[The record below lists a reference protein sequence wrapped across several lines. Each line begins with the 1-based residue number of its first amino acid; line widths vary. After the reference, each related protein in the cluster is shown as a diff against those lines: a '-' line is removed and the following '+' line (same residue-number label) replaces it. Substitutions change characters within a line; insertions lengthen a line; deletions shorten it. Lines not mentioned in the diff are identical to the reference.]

1 MAAPRRVG
9 KEKWSAKNDTWTDRN
24 GVVTE
29 GMSAKGFKRGTAKGL
44 TASDISGL
52 VEVREDNREAIANAI
67 DRALVAALE
76 EVGLVAEGYAKRAC
90 PVDTG
95 RLRNSITHIVDE
107 DTSHVIIGTNVEY
120 APYVELGTRRQKP
133 QPFLKPAAND
143 HYSTYK
149 GIFLKHLRG

>member
-1 MAAPRRVG
+1 MAAPRKVG
-9 KEKWSAKNDTWTDRN
+9 NEKWSAKNDTWTDRN
-24 GVVTE
+24 GAVTE
-29 GMSAKGFKRGTAKGL
+29 GMGAKGFTRGSAKGL

-52 VEVREDNREAIANAI
+52 VEVREDNREAIAEAI
-67 DRALVAALE
+67 DQALVAALE

-107 DTSHVIIGTNVEY
+107 GTRHVVIGTNVEY
-120 APYVELGTRRQKP
+120 APYVELGARRQKP

>member
-1 MAAPRRVG
+1 MAATRRVG

-29 GMSAKGFKRGTAKGL
+29 GMSAKGFTRGSAKGL

-52 VEVREDNREAIANAI
+52 VEVREDNREAIAEAI
-67 DRALVAALE
+67 DQALATALE

-107 DTSHVIIGTNVEY
+107 GARHVVIGTNVEY
-120 APYVELGTRRQKP
+120 APYVELGTRHQKP

-149 GIFLKHLRG
+149 GIFLKHLGG

>member
-107 DTSHVIIGTNVEY
+107 GTRHVIIGTNVEY
-120 APYVELGTRRQKP
+120 APYVELGTRHQKP

-143 HYSTYK
+143 HASTYK
-149 GIFLKHLRG
+149 GIFRKHLGG

>member
-1 MAAPRRVG
+1 MAAPRKVG

-24 GVVTE
+24 GDTVS
-29 GMSAKGFKRGTAKGL
+29 GMREKGFTRGSAKGL

-52 VEVREDNREAIANAI
+52 VEVRADNREAIANAI

-76 EVGLVAEGYAKRAC
+76 EIGLAAEGYAKRAC

-107 DTSHVIIGTNVEY
+107 GGKCAVIGTNVEY
-120 APYVELGTRRQKP
+120 APYVELGTRHQKP
-133 QPFLKPAAND
+133 QPYLKPAAED
-143 HYSTYK
+143 HESTYK